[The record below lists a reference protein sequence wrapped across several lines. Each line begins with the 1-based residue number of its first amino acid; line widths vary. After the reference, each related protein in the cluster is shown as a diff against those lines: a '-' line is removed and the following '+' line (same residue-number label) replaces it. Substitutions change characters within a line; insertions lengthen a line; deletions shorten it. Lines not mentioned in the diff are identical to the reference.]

1 MFISSPRA
9 RQLARRRYDV
19 PTECRGIDRILINS
33 LAESE
38 RYVGLAR
45 EGKRG
50 SQSRAMGDLV
60 AERRQQVFPKLS
72 DAQLRRIARYGEQRH
87 VPAGEILYDQGTPA
101 LGIHVL
107 LGGALEIVRPGIVED
122 ELITVEHA
130 GEFTGEVNVLARRR
144 ALVRARMVDEGDVLV
159 IGPEGLRRLIQED
172 PEVSE
177 VLMRAF
183 ILRRVALI
191 AGGLG
196 DATLIGSAHS
206 ADTLRLQEF
215 FTRNGHPYTYV
226 DVDRD
231 ADVQA
236 LLDRF
241 HVGVGDVPIVIC
253 RGEIVLKNPS
263 NEAVADCF
271 GLNASIDSGRVRDV
285 VVVGAGPGGLA
296 AAVYAASEWLDV
308 LVLESNA
315 PGGQAGT
322 SSKIENYLG
331 FPTGISGQALAGRA
345 LAQAEK
351 FGAELVVA
359 SRAERF
365 ACDGANGYELTLS
378 NGTKVRARVII
389 IASGVRYRR
398 LALEK
403 LERFEGAGVYYAA
416 TTTEARLCGGEE
428 VAVVGGANSAGQ
440 AAVFLAAQARHVHV
454 LIRGP
459 GLADTMSRYLI
470 RRIEETQN
478 ITLHPHTELVAL
490 DGDDRLRSVTWRDPK
505 GMETHPLAHVFLMIG
520 AQPNSAWLGDCVA
533 LDDKGFVKTG
543 ADLTPDDLSRTR
555 WPVTRAPFLFETN
568 RHRVFAVGDVR
579 SGSVKRVAS
588 AVGEGSVC
596 VQLVHRALAE

>member
-1 MFISSPRA
+1 MS
-9 RQLARRRYDV
+9 
-19 PTECRGIDRILINS
+19 
-33 LAESE
+33 
-38 RYVGLAR
+38 
-45 EGKRG
+45 
-50 SQSRAMGDLV
+50 DLV
-60 AERRQQVFPKLS
+60 DTRRQQVFPRLT
-72 DAQLRRIARYGEQRH
+72 DAQLARVARYGQRRH
-87 VPAGEILYDQGTPA
+87 VQTGEILFDQGTAP
-101 LGIHVL
+101 LGIHVIL
-107 LGGALEIVRPGIVED
+107 SGAVEIVRPGIAGD
-122 ELITVEHA
+122 EPITIQRA

-144 ALVRARMVDEGDVLV
+144 ALVRGRVVEDGEV
-159 IGPEGLRRLIQED
+159 IAIDAQGLRNLIQED
-172 PEVSE
+172 SDISE

-191 AGGLG
+191 ADGSG

-206 ADTLRLQEF
+206 AGTLRLQEF
-215 FTRNGHPYTYV
+215 LTRNSHPYKYI

-231 ADVQA
+231 PEVQS

-253 RGEIVLKNPS
+253 RGELVLKNPS

-271 GLNASIDSGRVRDV
+271 GLNAAIDLEKVRDV
-285 VVVGAGPGGLA
+285 IVVGAGPGGLA
-296 AAVYAASEWLDV
+296 AAVYAASEGLEV
-308 LVLESNA
+308 LVVENNA

-351 FGAELVVA
+351 FGAEFAVA
-359 SRAERF
+359 TRVEHF
-365 ACDGANGYELTLS
+365 ACDGANGYEIKLS
-378 NGTKVRARVII
+378 NGTSVRGRAIVV
-389 IASGVRYRR
+389 ASGVQYRR
-398 LALEK
+398 LPLAN

-416 TTTEARLCGGEE
+416 TATEARLCSRED
-428 VAVVGGANSAGQ
+428 VVIVGGANSAGQ
-440 AAVFLAAQARHVHV
+440 AAVFLAGQARHVHV
-454 LIRGP
+454 VIRGA

-470 RRIEETQN
+470 RRIEETAN
-478 ITLHPHTELVAL
+478 ITLHPHTELTAV
-490 DGDDRLRSVTWRDPK
+490 DGDDCLRRVTWRGPK
-505 GMETHPLAHVFLMIG
+505 GSETHPIGHVFLMIG

-543 ADLTPDDLSRTR
+543 VDLTREDLAKTR
-555 WPVTRAPFLFETN
+555 WPVSRSPYLFETN